1 MKKQPNIIKAAWIG
15 VLGVVLAAIISVLW
29 RGCQPESP
37 KQLVKGGSLVGNR
50 NNLKMSNSPGAMQ
63 VLGSLNYYHSTS
75 EEDASAKNKQ
85 VLLAS
90 QAEVVNRSEFFHQ
103 RYGKLAIIPNIKDKD
118 AAKVANSFLILVPCK
133 QYHFKTLNSPF
144 WLQFNHYLPGSNG
157 QRRHLGVFVVTFGRT
172 GATMSLEVFRNKKWI
187 RPNSNKVLDE
197 FSEVVDLPWP
207 EYMSSINKWSSK
219 DGKLSDSDQVVKGP
233 WHAIPQGGKEFSWDY
248 RKFWEWAVSSCLKT
262 SKYVIGPNP
271 DFNNVKVSTRLIG
284 YSPTSYPGSRSP
296 VVFDIRT
303 MDEINTAV
311 FIAIYALEDDGED
324 IREWYW
330 IKRDD

>member
-1 MKKQPNIIKAAWIG
+1 MKKQPNNIKAAWIG
-15 VLGVVLAAIISVLW
+15 VLGLVLAAIISVLW
-29 RGCQPESP
+29 RGCQPESL
-37 KQLVKGGSLVGNR
+37 KQLAKGRGLVGNH
-50 NNLKMSNSPGAMQ
+50 NNLKMLNSPGAVQ
-63 VLGSLNYYHSTS
+63 VLGNLNYYSTS
-75 EEDASAKNKQ
+75 EEKIFRNKK
-85 VLLAS
+85 VPLAS
-90 QAEVVNRSEFFHQ
+90 QEEAVDRSEFFHQ
-103 RYGKLAIIPNIKDKD
+103 RYGKLAIIQKIKDKT
-118 AAKVANSFLILVPCK
+118 AAKNANSFLILTPCK

-144 WLQFNHYLPGSNG
+144 WLQFNHYLPGTNG

-219 DGKLSDSDQVVKGP
+219 NGKLSDSDQAVKGP